1 MDLYQKNIKI
11 LAKYYPGMDQNIEE
25 ALKIEEKIEIKEE
38 ISDDKV
44 NILKIKKEGHVYYLS
59 GKRNARKPPQ
69 EWLLEQGDIP
79 ENYTF
84 IIMGTGNVGYLQ
96 ELFENVDVHLNIM
109 IYEPS
114 VHIFQKALNY
124 IDLEKIMEKHTII
137 FWIENVGGMTINKLD
152 LMLERLMKLERL
164 KNLQLFALP
173 NYDIIFKEEWELL
186 FKKCKEAA
194 LSNRVSYNTAIAFS
208 ASTSINVLKNA
219 RYLCDGYKTIQL
231 FRAIPTDVTGI
242 VVAAGPSLNKNIK
255 ELKKAKGKA
264 FIIAVDTALKPL
276 LQEGIIPDMFFIV
289 DAQKPLDLIKEEEVR
304 KIPMV
309 TTLNATPE
317 ILEYHKGK
325 KFFFDENYQFA
336 ENIMLKSGLR
346 WGGVETGGSV
356 ATNAF
361 SLLYKL
367 GLKTIILVG
376 QDLAL
381 TGNKTHA
388 DGTFEEHMPEIDTK
402 NYEWIEGNVEKKVPT
417 RTDFKVFLNWYVYS
431 IQQYK
436 EHVKEFRVINATEGG
451 AKIAGT
457 DIMTL
462 KNAITETCTKE
473 VDIKK
478 CLDNI
483 EPMLSQ
489 EKRKW
494 AVDYLKNIPDKFK
507 ELEKNAESLYKHYC
521 RVGQLCKKQ
530 KMDSEQYYKLLT
542 KIKNKIKKIESNA
555 LYQLVILTVPSA
567 TQIMRN
573 EADEQMPSMK
583 EEGIEI
589 ARKGKLYM
597 KIVKDTAKILCEE
610 SQNIYADFN

>member
-231 FRAIPTDVTGI
+231 FRAIPTD
-242 VVAAGPSLNKNIK
+242 L
-255 ELKKAKGKA
+255 
-264 FIIAVDTALKPL
+264 
-276 LQEGIIPDMFFIV
+276 
-289 DAQKPLDLIKEEEVR
+289 
-304 KIPMV
+304 
-309 TTLNATPE
+309 
-317 ILEYHKGK
+317 
-325 KFFFDENYQFA
+325 
-336 ENIMLKSGLR
+336 
-346 WGGVETGGSV
+346 
-356 ATNAF
+356 
-361 SLLYKL
+361 
-367 GLKTIILVG
+367 
-376 QDLAL
+376 
-381 TGNKTHA
+381 
-388 DGTFEEHMPEIDTK
+388 
-402 NYEWIEGNVEKKVPT
+402 
-417 RTDFKVFLNWYVYS
+417 
-431 IQQYK
+431 
-436 EHVKEFRVINATEGG
+436 
-451 AKIAGT
+451 
-457 DIMTL
+457 
-462 KNAITETCTKE
+462 
-473 VDIKK
+473 
-478 CLDNI
+478 
-483 EPMLSQ
+483 
-489 EKRKW
+489 
-494 AVDYLKNIPDKFK
+494 
-507 ELEKNAESLYKHYC
+507 
-521 RVGQLCKKQ
+521 
-530 KMDSEQYYKLLT
+530 
-542 KIKNKIKKIESNA
+542 
-555 LYQLVILTVPSA
+555 
-567 TQIMRN
+567 
-573 EADEQMPSMK
+573 
-583 EEGIEI
+583 
-589 ARKGKLYM
+589 
-597 KIVKDTAKILCEE
+597 
-610 SQNIYADFN
+610 